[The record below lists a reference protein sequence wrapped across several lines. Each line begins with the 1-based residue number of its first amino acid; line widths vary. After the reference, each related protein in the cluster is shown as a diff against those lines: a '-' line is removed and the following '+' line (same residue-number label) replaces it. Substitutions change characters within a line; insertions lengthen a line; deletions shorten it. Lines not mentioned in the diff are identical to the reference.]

1 MPESSWVHIFQHG
14 VRRGGGVLLTARLVV
29 TAAHCVHHV
38 EVREASSGLRVS
50 VADRESVDAKLVDLV
65 EDCDLALLELS
76 QPLGN
81 TLELPR
87 VSRGNKGDV
96 WFAPCR
102 PSPSDPE
109 LDGKVNGSLLYECQA
124 GATIWAVQL
133 TTDSNLG
140 NYQGYSGGPVFL
152 WPTGDR
158 RLLGVLIEQH
168 PDHIDPQR
176 ATNTLFAAA
185 MEEALDQFPTLQN
198 AYLLR
203 WLVGRDEGMPTRGS
217 GDTDPKSIL
226 ASSMD
231 SAVLAES
238 HGPQIAPLSASH
250 DELISKI
257 IVRFLLGQHGVD
269 PAFKILYQ
277 ARVSESVIE
286 FGRDADGSDR

>member
-1 MPESSWVHIFQHG
+1 MSESSWVHIFHEG
-14 VRRGGGVLLTARLVV
+14 VRRGGGVLLTARLVI
-29 TAAHCVHHV
+29 TTAHCVRHV
-38 EVREASSGLRVS
+38 EVNDASSGLRIS

-76 QPLGN
+76 KPLGN
-81 TLELPR
+81 TLKLPR
-87 VSRGNKGDV
+87 VSRGTKGDV

-124 GATIWAVQL
+124 GGTIWAVQL

-168 PDHIDPQR
+168 PDHIDPLR

-203 WLVGRDEGMPTRGS
+203 CLVEPAEEELYRRTE
-217 GDTDPKSIL
+217 
-226 ASSMD
+226 
-231 SAVLAES
+231 SADAK
-238 HGPQIAPLSASH
+238 PLSVSTINPGAFAKSQGQRTESLSNSH
-250 DELISKI
+250 EDLISKI
-257 IVRFLLGQHGVD
+257 IVRFLLGQHGID
-269 PAFKILYQ
+269 PGFNVSHH
-277 ARVSESVIE
+277 ARASESLMIY
-286 FGRDADGSDR
+286 GRDIDGSDR